1 MTKLSRIDIL
11 LLKYA
16 AGSLGDAPSVVV
28 VVLLSLSPAARR
40 KVEEF
45 EALGGQLIQEEFPA
59 PLSVDSLEIVLT
71 RINAPPPPE
80 SGLSR
85 LLRLFLRS

>member
-16 AGSLGDAPSVVV
+16 AGSLGGTRFVAV
-28 VVLLSLSPAARR
+28 VVLLSLSSSARR
-40 KVEEF
+40 RVEEF
-45 EALGGQLIQEEFPA
+45 EALGGQLIQEESPA
-59 PLSVDSLEIVLT
+59 PLSVDSLKIVLG
-71 RINAPPPPE
+71 RIDAPPPPE
-80 SGLSR
+80 TSLSR

>member
-16 AGSLGDAPSVVV
+16 AGSLGGTSSVVV
-28 VVLLSLSPAARR
+28 VLLLSLSPAARHR
-40 KVEEF
+40 VKEF
-45 EALGGQLIQEEFPA
+45 EALGGQLIHEESPA
-59 PLSVDSLEIVLT
+59 PLSVDSLEIVLS
-71 RINAPPPPE
+71 RIDAPTKPE
-80 SGLSR
+80 TSLSR